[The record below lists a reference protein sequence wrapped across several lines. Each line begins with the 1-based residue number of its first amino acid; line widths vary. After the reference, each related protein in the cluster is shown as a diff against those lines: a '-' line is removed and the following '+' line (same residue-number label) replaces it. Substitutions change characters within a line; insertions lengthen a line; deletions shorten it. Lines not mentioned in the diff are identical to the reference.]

1 MIKYLMYKKR
11 LFIYTAVSAAAAF
24 AVVLISGMM
33 SAGAV
38 CKAAVYFWL
47 LIHLSRAVDDLS
59 DFDKDGRN
67 IISKKTLAV
76 YTAALIILFVGSS
89 TVLYGLRGL
98 LSAGVAGY
106 LFLMEKFDIL
116 TILSV
121 LAGCGCWFFMSG
133 GMECFA
139 SIPVIVFLAFTIL
152 SETVF
157 YVYKRSKRK

>member
-89 TVLYGLRGL
+89 TVLYGLK
-98 LSAGVAGY
+98 GY
-106 LFLMEKFDIL
+106 LL
-116 TILSV
+116 
-121 LAGCGCWFFMSG
+121 
-133 GMECFA
+133 
-139 SIPVIVFLAFTIL
+139 
-152 SETVF
+152 
-157 YVYKRSKRK
+157 Y